1 MNSTNSSAFTNSSA
15 TPVVEQIEK
24 DDVLNITVGDFRLAD
39 VEYISGGYV
48 TGRAEYYLGWAGTW
62 GTVCDDFFT

>member
-1 MNSTNSSAFTNSSA
+1 MNSTNSSA

-39 VEYISGGYV
+39 AEYTSGGYV
-48 TGRAEYYLGWAGTW
+48 RGRAEYLNSSSN
-62 GTVCDDFFT
+62 